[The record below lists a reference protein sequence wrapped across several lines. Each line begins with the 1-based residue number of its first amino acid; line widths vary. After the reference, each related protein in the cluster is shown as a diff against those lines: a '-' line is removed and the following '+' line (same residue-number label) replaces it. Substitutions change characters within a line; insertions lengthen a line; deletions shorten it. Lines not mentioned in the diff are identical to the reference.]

1 MEGIME
7 NEIESPE
14 QVHDEGRGSAFS
26 RVMRFIL
33 RLIFVV
39 VFGVVLGAALYLG
52 IPALYRSTI
61 EPMRANTEQIE
72 LLQESLAVGL
82 SSSEKQ
88 VDQLGER
95 LVEAEGRLAEQGET
109 ASALQA
115 ELDRVSEALDDQTS
129 KIARLSVAADQVA
142 AITTDLDATID
153 RVELLEVAL
162 SEVDYPV
169 VEFRRQV
176 QMVTAMTMITKA
188 RLWLIQDDLGQAA
201 EEITAAK
208 ELLINSI
215 ADVNAVDDVMTQII
229 ERLDLALADV
239 RTTPIVAADELEIAW
254 KLLVEA
260 TTPETTTPTPAPTLT
275 PTPTPTP

>member
-1 MEGIME
+1 
-7 NEIESPE
+7 
-14 QVHDEGRGSAFS
+14 
-26 RVMRFIL
+26 MRFIL